1 MRARPKPTIHP
12 LLAGASIVIILAGL
26 REISAVLNIFLVAL
40 LLAVTVS
47 PLLNWLLRRGWPRW
61 LSLTITILVVIIIL
75 GFVTSLLGVAVNN
88 MVSRAGFYQDK
99 VTELYRTG
107 LDSLAARGIEITEVR
122 KLEVFSPNKIV
133 TYTTKFIEN
142 VFSTFG
148 NFFFVVLLTVFILI
162 EFADITLKA
171 DRGVFAPNSWQRR
184 SADVTNDL
192 KKYVSINALTGL
204 MAAIADFILLLVI
217 GIDFA
222 ILWGFLAFLFSF
234 IPNIGFILSV
244 IPPATLALI
253 QFGWVHCVI
262 VVVFYLLINTVVD
275 NVVKPRYLGK
285 EFNMSILVVFLSLLF
300 WGWLLGAI
308 GAILGVPLTMIGK
321 RLWEF
326 MNSDLDGGGH
336 HQSIEAVSNKPAAD
350 PAGGKQT

>member
-336 HQSIEAVSNKPAAD
+336 HQSIEAVSNKPAPD